1 MLVHFEQYQRDE
13 ADDAVRSAGDVAP
26 DRDADDYFG
35 KDDLDAEEWERV
47 TEDDETLLR
56 RSVTIDE
63 VTAVSVPQDEE
74 DEEEA
79 DDDLPGE
86 TIQLRIGGTEEYV
99 ENARIVEVQDRN
111 P

>member
-13 ADDAVRSAGDVAP
+13 ADDAVRSEGDVAP

-47 TEDDETLLR
+47 TEDGRTLLR
-56 RSVTIDE
+56 RSVTVDE
-63 VTAVSVPQDEE
+63 VTAVSVPQEESDDE
-74 DEEEA
+74 
-79 DDDLPGE
+79 LPGKA
-86 TIQLRIGGTEEYV
+86 IQLRIGGTEEYV
-99 ENARIVEVQDRN
+99 ENAEIVEVQDRE